1 VLAALGQAH
10 ATRQVWRRA
19 SSGTRCSR
27 AAPENTSHGASHAG
41 GEPQFRKH
49 PAPLRAPAARA
60 APPGHTLQKARSTCA
75 RCSAAAV
82 APRYC
87 QSPSGHAAAHPSTR
101 ATPSAP
107 HTACAKP
114 ARCAGGG
121 GGRKHP
127 GASRAP
133 RGSRLWLGCAAPW
146 RRAAGRRCAPCRGRC
161 QRLHPRPRRRPQTPW
176 RAPSPLRQLERPP
189 RAAWTLSPP
198 ADQRWARQAA
208 GPPQAERQQLQA
220 QPAGS
225 GRAPRPAGLCRP
237 PSSPALPL
245 RPGLQ
250 RLLRTGHP
258 VSPHREGRT
267 LATASRRVHPPRLC
281 KPAVAVA
288 DILLP
293 PELALPGP
301 TSNNPGASTFS
312 RTRNPEWPGV
322 SGSGTLTRPRG
333 RSSLPKKGWAS
344 QAGTHAGR

>member
-1 VLAALGQAH
+1 MRALQ
-10 ATRQVWRRA
+10 R
-19 SSGTRCSR
+19 SG
-27 AAPENTSHGASHAG
+27 
-41 GEPQFRKH
+41 
-49 PAPLRAPAARA
+49 
-60 APPGHTLQKARSTCA
+60 RSTQILPVAIWPC
-75 RCSAAAV
+75 CSA
-82 APRYC
+82 P
-87 QSPSGHAAAHPSTR
+87 QHARNPLCTTHCLR
-101 ATPSAP
+101 K
-107 HTACAKP
+107 ACALRRRRRG
-114 ARCAGGG
+114 A
-121 GGRKHP
+121 RKHP

-237 PSSPALPL
+237 PCSPALPL

-281 KPAVAVA
+281 KPAVADA

>member
-1 VLAALGQAH
+1 MVH
-10 ATRQVWRRA
+10 HT
-19 SSGTRCSR
+19 R
-27 AAPENTSHGASHAG
+27 AASHNFASIQRLYVRLLPEQPRQAIRCRRHA
-41 GEPQFRKH
+41 R
-49 PAPLRAPAARA
+49 RARA
-60 APPGHTLQKARSTCA
+60 AAQRPWHPDIASRHLAMLQRTQHARNPVCTTHCL
-75 RCSAAAV
+75 RK
-82 APRYC
+82 
-87 QSPSGHAAAHPSTR
+87 
-101 ATPSAP
+101 
-107 HTACAKP
+107 ACALRRRRRG
-114 ARCAGGG
+114 A
-121 GGRKHP
+121 RKHP

-237 PSSPALPL
+237 PCSPALPL

-333 RSSLPKKGWAS
+333 RSSLLKKGWAS
-344 QAGTHAGR
+344 QAGTQARR